1 MAFLFGAKSSWD
13 EKNATRAFGMTQ
25 FFETIRN
32 VVRRAVCSKAVENML
47 GKAVVSSGN
56 DMLNKL
62 FIQVASILP
71 SSSVLKSVREEKEV
85 SAV

>member
-1 MAFLFGAKSSWD
+1 
-13 EKNATRAFGMTQ
+13 
-25 FFETIRN
+25 
-32 VVRRAVCSKAVENML
+32 ML